1 VAPLN
6 PILTVYAA
14 ATRRTLDGK
23 NPKGWVPEQ
32 KISVEEAIRAY
43 TMGSAYAE
51 FQENVKG
58 SITAGKLADLVM
70 LSRDIFKI
78 DPKEIEN
85 VKVTMTMVDG
95 RVVYEER
102 E

>member
-1 VAPLN
+1 
-6 PILTVYAA
+6 
-14 ATRRTLDGK
+14 LDGK

>member
-1 VAPLN
+1 M
-6 PILTVYAA
+6 
-14 ATRRTLDGK
+14 DGK
-23 NPKGWVPEQ
+23 NPRGWVPEQ
-32 KISVEEAIRAY
+32 KISIEEAIKAY

-58 SITAGKLADLVM
+58 SITAGKLADLVI
-70 LSRDIFKI
+70 LSRDIFRI
-78 DPKEIEN
+78 DPKDIEN
-85 VKVTMTMVDG
+85 VKVLLTMVDG